1 MALDNGYGVLIGTL
15 KNYYRDP
22 INNYGQYYHANI
34 ELQTP
39 SGIYK
44 CAIDVDSKSLP
55 NGVEWRIVELGNTD
69 LNGLLSFLNGWHYLK
84 SSSTSGAL
92 DYIRSNEFQPSV
104 KPQWKQG
111 TSKEALADLEPL
123 LINTKRIYIFG
134 EPFSNGL
141 GVHNIHQN
149 QGDPDG
155 STWWNE
161 NGIWQDGATIIQ
173 RQDDSV
179 VAFLNKF
186 ITQSCGTDN
195 NGHPIE
201 PITYKDFRTI
211 DPMVLILGPHSKAYL
226 IWCEIHH
233 PNLPKIAEIKQ
244 LMESMTAEEREL
256 ILLNA
261 RAIKRQGK
269 LIMDYG
275 EVVERTLK

>member
-1 MALDNGYGVLIGTL
+1 MGLSNGYGVAIGTL

-22 INNYGQYYHANI
+22 INNYGQYYHANV

-39 SGIYK
+39 LGIYK

-55 NGVEWRIVELGNTD
+55 NGVEWRVVELGNAD
-69 LNGLLSFLNGWHYLK
+69 LKGLLSFSSGWYPLESN
-84 SSSTSGAL
+84 SSSGAL
-92 DYIRSNEFQPSV
+92 DYIRSKEFQPNV

-111 TSKEALADLEPL
+111 TSKDALIDLEPL

-134 EPFSNGL
+134 EPFTNGL

-161 NGIWQDGATIIQ
+161 NGIWQDGGTIIE
-173 RQDDSV
+173 RQDHSV

-186 ITQSCGTDN
+186 ITQSYSTDN
-195 NGHPIE
+195 NGHQIE
-201 PITYKDFRTI
+201 AISYKDLKVI
-211 DPMVLILGPHSKAYL
+211 DPMALILGPHSKAYL

-233 PNLPKIAEIKQ
+233 PNLPKVADVKQ
-244 LMESMTAEEREL
+244 LMESMTTEEREL
-256 ILLNA
+256 ALLNA
-261 RAIKRQGK
+261 KAIKRQGK
-269 LIMDYG
+269 LFMEYG
-275 EVVERTLK
+275 EVVEKTLK